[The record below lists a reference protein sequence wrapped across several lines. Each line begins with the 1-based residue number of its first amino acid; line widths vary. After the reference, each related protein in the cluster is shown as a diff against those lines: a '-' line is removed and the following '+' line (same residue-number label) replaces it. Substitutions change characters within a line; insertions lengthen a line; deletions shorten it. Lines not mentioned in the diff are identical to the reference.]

1 MYKSTLDHLSRRGFL
16 KGSALGAAALASG
29 AGLAACASGSAASA
43 ASSAEASASEAAEA
57 SASAAE
63 EAAASEAAATEAP
76 AASGT
81 PSFFTAPDPV
91 DESAITETIEREVI
105 VIGSGVSG
113 LCLGTRL
120 AELGV
125 PFKLFTA
132 GSMHVQRGGSF
143 HGIDTTTQA
152 EYGISY
158 EAKDLGKRFKQEFAC
173 GSYFVDQAKWSKW
186 WQNNSEAMNWL
197 IDKAK
202 GYGMKV
208 VLEQGYNDEDNLW
221 EFVPA
226 SHNFVMTDESLLAEN
241 GGIFSTTTDFGAFM
255 GATLVNDMYQHE
267 IEEVE
272 PIDWRTKAEYLE
284 KGEDG
289 SVHSVIAQKL
299 DEEGNGTGEY
309 VRYTGTKGIVMATG
323 DFSGDHEM
331 LEYFCKWVYDNG
343 MAADWGINYDTTFQ
357 FGGLMP
363 GDGQKMGLWA
373 GAAWQKAPNACLIDL
388 LDGPYHKEIGNV
400 DTLNLNCRGER
411 FMNED
416 VLCSYSAVNIF
427 NQPDKSV
434 YYVWPAEYAEKYE
447 EWNQFGA
454 TIPSPDDG
462 VQYPA
467 YCTYTSESIKQS
479 WDDKVGDGGY
489 VTGGSVEEVLNQ
501 LEGID
506 VEKALETIERYN
518 GYCDD
523 GYDPEYLKAASC
535 LDKIESPSGVYYG
548 YKITVGPSQ
557 LLGATGGLRTN
568 ANMQVCNEAD
578 EPIEGLYNIG
588 VMVGDTYASTYNFC
602 ICGHNLSMNCTTFPY
617 LLAQDFADMA

>member
-1 MYKSTLDHLSRRGFL
+1 M
-16 KGSALGAAALASG
+16 
-29 AGLAACASGSAASA
+29 
-43 ASSAEASASEAAEA
+43 
-57 SASAAE
+57 
-63 EAAASEAAATEAP
+63 
-76 AASGT
+76 
-81 PSFFTAPDPV
+81 
-91 DESAITETIEREVI
+91 
-105 VIGSGVSG
+105 
-113 LCLGTRL
+113 GTRL

-152 EYGISY
+152 DYGIEY
-158 EAKDLGKRFKQEFAC
+158 DVKDIGKRMKMELAC
-173 GSYFVDQAKWSKW
+173 GSYFIDQAKWSKW

-197 IDKAK
+197 IDKAQSH
-202 GYGMKV
+202 GLKV

-226 SHNFVMTDESLLAEN
+226 SHNFVMTDESQLQEN

-267 IEEVE
+267 IEQVE

-323 DFSGDHEM
+323 DFSGDPEM
-331 LEYFCKWVYDNG
+331 MEHYCKWVYDNG
-343 MAADWGINYDTTFQ
+343 MLAGWDINYDTTFQ

-363 GDGQKMGLWA
+363 GDGQKMGLWV

-416 VLCSYSAVNIF
+416 VVCSYSAVNIF

-434 YYVWPAEYAEKYE
+434 YYVWPEEYGDKYE

-467 YCTYTSESIKQS
+467 YCTFTSEQIKQTWKDNVES
-479 WDDKVGDGGY
+479 GIY
-489 VTGGSVEEVLNQ
+489 VTGGSVQEVLEQ

-506 VEKALETIERYN
+506 VEAALETVERYN

-523 GYDPEYLKAASC
+523 GYDPEYLKAASV

-548 YKITVGPSQ
+548 YKITVNPDQ

-568 ANMQVCNEAD
+568 ANMQVCDEND

-588 VMVGDTYASTYNFC
+588 VMVGDTYANTYNFC